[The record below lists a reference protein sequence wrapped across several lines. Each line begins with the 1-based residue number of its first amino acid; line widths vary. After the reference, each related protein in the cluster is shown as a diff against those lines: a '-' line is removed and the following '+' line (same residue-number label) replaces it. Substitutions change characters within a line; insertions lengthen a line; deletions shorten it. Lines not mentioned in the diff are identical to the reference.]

1 MSFLSR
7 CLACSLALVTTS
19 ALADP
24 ALLIAHVSV
33 IDATGAPPQPDRA
46 VLIIDGRIASIGA
59 PEKTPMPAGAQYID
73 GRGKFLIPG
82 LWDMHVHL
90 LRRGRPEAYFPLLIA
105 NGVTGVRDMGG
116 NFSFDEIAQLRRE
129 IADGHRLGPQ
139 IVAAGPILDGPYP
152 QLPSI
157 SVVVADAAAA
167 RMQVDLLARQGAD
180 FIKVYNRL
188 SREAYFAIADEAKK
202 QRLPFAGHVPF
213 SVSAREASDAGQ
225 ASIEHLFNV
234 LFACSSREDELM
246 RIKARSLAS
255 DESGERQSL
264 RRLYLHGVL
273 DSYSEPRCAE
283 LYTHFVR
290 NKTWQTPTLVQRR
303 AFAYPDASLAADPN
317 RRYVPRSLRAL
328 WDPQQDHRLQ
338 GRDADDE
345 DIQRRYYERDRALI
359 APMRRAG
366 VRFLAGTDAGD
377 PFSIPGFSL
386 HQELEMLVDAGLTPM
401 EALQSATRDAAEFLH
416 RDSQFGSI
424 APGLRADLV
433 LLDRDP
439 LASIRNTQAIAAVV
453 VGGRYLRREDLDRLL
468 LQAQAAADTQ

>member
-1 MSFLSR
+1 LKLPGRWLF
-7 CLACSLALVTTS
+7 CWLAGIS
-19 ALADP
+19 APVFAGP
-24 ALLIAHVSV
+24 ALLIAHVNV
-33 IDATGAPPQPDRA
+33 IDATGAPPQADRA
-46 VLIIDGRIASIGA
+46 VLIVDGRIAGIGD
-59 PEKTPMPAGAQYID
+59 PEKTPMPPGAQLID

-90 LRRGRPEAYFPLLIA
+90 LRRGWPEAYFPLLIA
-105 NGVTGVRDMGG
+105 NGVTGMRDMGG

-129 IADGHRLGPQ
+129 IASGHRLGPQ
-139 IVAAGPILDGPYP
+139 FVAAGPILDGPYP

-167 RMQVDLLARQGAD
+167 YTQVDLLAQQGAD

-188 SREAYFAIADEAKK
+188 SREAYFAIATEAAK
-202 QRLPFAGHVPF
+202 QHIPFAGHVPF

-225 ASIEHLFNV
+225 SSIEHLFNV

-290 NKTWQTPTLVQRR
+290 NQTWQTPTLVQRR

-317 RRYVPRSLRAL
+317 RRYVPRAMRAL
-328 WDPQQDHRLQ
+328 WDPQQDRRLQ

-345 DIQRRYYERDRALI
+345 DMQRRYYEKDRALI

-366 VRFLAGTDAGD
+366 VGILAGTDAGD

-386 HQELEMLVDAGLTPM
+386 HQELQMLVDAGLTPM
-401 EALQSATRDAAEFLH
+401 EALQSATRNAAQFLH
-416 RDSQFGSI
+416 REAQFGTI
-424 APGLRADLV
+424 APGLRADLL
-433 LLDRDP
+433 LLDRNP
-439 LASIRNTQAIAAVV
+439 LADIRNTQAIAAVI

-468 LQAQAAADTQ
+468 LQAQAAADSQ

>member
-1 MSFLSR
+1 M
-7 CLACSLALVTTS
+7 
-19 ALADP
+19 P
-24 ALLIAHVSV
+24 AFAASPPPLLITHVNV
-33 IDATGAPPQPDRA
+33 IDASGTPPQADRA
-46 VLIIDGRIASIGA
+46 VLIVDGRIEAIDA
-59 PEKTPMPAGAQYID
+59 PRNIALPRGAQVLD
-73 GRGKFLIPG
+73 GSGKFLIPG

-105 NGVTGVRDMGG
+105 NGVSGVRDMGG

-129 IADGHRLGPQ
+129 VDSGARIGPQ
-139 IVAAGPILDGPYP
+139 FVVAGPILDGAYP

-167 RMQVDLLARQGAD
+167 HAQVAQLARQGAD

-188 SREAYFAIADEAKK
+188 SRDAYFAIADEAKK
-202 QRLPFAGHVPF
+202 QHLPFAGHVPF
-213 SVSAREASDAGQ
+213 SISAREASDAGQ

-234 LFACSSREDELM
+234 AFACSSREDELM

-273 DSYSEPRCAE
+273 DSFSEARCAE
-283 LYTHFVR
+283 LYAHFVR
-290 NKTWQTPTLVQRR
+290 NGTWQTPTLAQRR

-317 RRYVPRSLRAL
+317 RRYVPRSTRYI

-338 GRDADDE
+338 GRTTDDE
-345 DIQRRYYERDRALI
+345 DLQRRYYQLDRSLI

-386 HQELEMLVDAGLTPM
+386 HDELQMLVEAGLTPM
-401 EALQSATRDAAEFLH
+401 QALQSATRDAAEFLH
-416 RDSQFGSI
+416 RGDQFGRV
-424 APGLRADLV
+424 AVGLRGDLL
-433 LLDRDP
+433 LLDRNP
-439 LASIRNTQAIAAVV
+439 LIDIRNTRAIAAVIA
-453 VGGRYLRREDLDRLL
+453 GGRYFDRSALDRLL
-468 LQAQAAADTQ
+468 LQSQAAADVQ

>member
-1 MSFLSR
+1 MICAPAF
-7 CLACSLALVTTS
+7 AA
-19 ALADP
+19 P
-24 ALLIAHVSV
+24 ALLIAHVNV
-33 IDATGAPPQPDRA
+33 IDATGAATQTDRA
-46 VLIIDGRIASIGA
+46 VLIIDGRIASVGD
-59 PEKTPMPAGAQYID
+59 PQNTKLPPGAQLVD
-73 GRGKFLIPG
+73 GSGKFLIPG

-105 NGVTGVRDMGG
+105 NGVTGARDMGG

-129 IADGHRLGPQ
+129 IDSGARIGPQ
-139 IVAAGPILDGPYP
+139 FVAAGPILDGPYP

-167 RMQVDLLARQGAD
+167 HAEVAQLAHQGAD

-188 SREAYFAIADEAKK
+188 SRDAYFAIADEAKK
-202 QRLPFAGHVPF
+202 QHIAFSGHVPF

-234 LFACSSREDELM
+234 AFACSSREDELM

-264 RRLYLHGVL
+264 RRAYLHGVL
-273 DSYSEPRCAE
+273 DSFSEARCAE

-290 NKTWQTPTLVQRR
+290 NDTWQTPTLVQRR
-303 AFAYPDASLAADPN
+303 DFAYPDASLAADPN
-317 RRYVPRSLRAL
+317 RRYVPRSTRFI

-338 GRDADDE
+338 GRTADDIE
-345 DIQRRYYERDRALI
+345 TQRRYYELDRSLI
-359 APMRRAG
+359 ARMRRAG

-386 HQELEMLVDAGLTPM
+386 HDELQMLVEAGLTPM
-401 EALQSATRDAAEFLH
+401 EALQSATHNAAQFLH
-416 RDSQFGSI
+416 RSDQFGTI

-439 LASIRNTQAIAAVV
+439 LLDIRNTRAIAAAV
-453 VGGRYLRREDLDRLL
+453 VGGRYFDRSALDRLL
-468 LQAQAAADTQ
+468 LQSQAAADAQ

>member
-1 MSFLSR
+1 M
-7 CLACSLALVTTS
+7 
-19 ALADP
+19 P
-24 ALLIAHVSV
+24 AFAASPPPLLITHVNV
-33 IDATGAPPQPDRA
+33 IDASGTPPQADRA
-46 VLIIDGRIASIGA
+46 VLIVDGRIEAIDA
-59 PEKTPMPAGAQYID
+59 PRNIALPRGAQVLD
-73 GRGKFLIPG
+73 GSGKFLIPG

-105 NGVTGVRDMGG
+105 NGVSGVRDMGG

-129 IADGHRLGPQ
+129 VDSGARIGPQ
-139 IVAAGPILDGPYP
+139 FVVAGPILDGAYP

-167 RMQVDLLARQGAD
+167 HAQVAQLARQGAD

-188 SREAYFAIADEAKK
+188 SRDAYFAIADEAKK
-202 QRLPFAGHVPF
+202 QHLPFAGHVPF
-213 SVSAREASDAGQ
+213 SISAREASDAGQ

-234 LFACSSREDELM
+234 AFACSSREDELM

-273 DSYSEPRCAE
+273 DSFSEARCAE
-283 LYTHFVR
+283 LYAHFVR
-290 NKTWQTPTLVQRR
+290 NGTWQTPTLAQRR

-317 RRYVPRSLRAL
+317 RRYVPRSTRYI

-338 GRDADDE
+338 GRTTDDE
-345 DIQRRYYERDRALI
+345 DLQRRYYQLDRSLI

-386 HQELEMLVDAGLTPM
+386 HDELQMLVEAGLTPM
-401 EALQSATRDAAEFLH
+401 QALQSATRDAAEFLCIVAISSGGS
-416 RDSQFGSI
+416 RSACAVICCCSI
-424 APGLRADLV
+424 A
-433 LLDRDP
+433 
-439 LASIRNTQAIAAVV
+439 IR
-453 VGGRYLRREDLDRLL
+453 
-468 LQAQAAADTQ
+468 